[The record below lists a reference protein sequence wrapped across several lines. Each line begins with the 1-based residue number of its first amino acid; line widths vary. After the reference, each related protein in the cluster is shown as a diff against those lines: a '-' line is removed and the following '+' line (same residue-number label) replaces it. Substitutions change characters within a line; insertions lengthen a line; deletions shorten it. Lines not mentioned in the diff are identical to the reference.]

1 MDRTSSPREDEPVA
15 QCVARSPGGP
25 IHVLL
30 TDRRGRAHPGLQHG
44 LPAFGALEALG
55 GFDPQFSI
63 AGDDVDVC
71 WRIQEQGWK
80 LGFHP
85 GAMVWHHRR
94 SSVRAYL
101 RQQRNYGRAEAL
113 LERKWPAK
121 YNLAGHVRWA
131 GRVYGPSGL
140 IGVLRKPSRVYH
152 GVFGSAPFQSLQ
164 QPTPTLVGSLP
175 AMPEWYLLIGIL
187 AALSALSLAWSPL
200 IVFVPLLVAA
210 VVASIVGSLVAS
222 VRQWRA
228 PHHGHRRPLTIT
240 LTAYLHLSQP
250 VARLFGRLG
259 FGLAPWRRH
268 HLGRLAFPRPRTF
281 AIWSEQ
287 WRSAD
292 ERLAELTDEW
302 RSRGAIVVAGGACD
316 RWDLEVRCGLF
327 GAARLLMALE
337 DHPGSTQL
345 VRLRI
350 WSHASRFGLASFVLS
365 AGIAVAAALDG
376 AVVVAALLA
385 VVAAVVGLS
394 VFFETAA
401 AHAVMLSALE
411 DDAAASTGSAE
422 FVNGSAR
429 DQDVPNHVVPAGGPS
444 RVGD

>member
-1 MDRTSSPREDEPVA
+1 MDGPRRCSSEVAGEVQPGRARPLGRTRLRAIRPDRRPEEAVARLSRRLWQRAVPVA
-15 QCVARSPGGP
+15 AATHADPGG
-25 IHVLL
+25 IAARDARVVS
-30 TDRRGRAHPGLQHG
+30 AH
-44 LPAFGALEALG
+44 
-55 GFDPQFSI
+55 
-63 AGDDVDVC
+63 
-71 WRIQEQGWK
+71 
-80 LGFHP
+80 
-85 GAMVWHHRR
+85 
-94 SSVRAYL
+94 
-101 RQQRNYGRAEAL
+101 RN
-113 LERKWPAK
+113 P
-121 YNLAGHVRWA
+121 
-131 GRVYGPSGL
+131 
-140 IGVLRKPSRVYH
+140 
-152 GVFGSAPFQSLQ
+152 
-164 QPTPTLVGSLP
+164 
-175 AMPEWYLLIGIL
+175 
-187 AALSALSLAWSPL
+187 
-200 IVFVPLLVAA
+200 
-210 VVASIVGSLVAS
+210 
-222 VRQWRA
+222 
-228 PHHGHRRPLTIT
+228 RRPLGAFSRVVA
-240 LTAYLHLSQP
+240 LDRVRAAARRGGRRVDRGQPGGVRASMACAASRPPASADDHSDGVLHLSQP

-268 HLGRLAFPRPRTF
+268 TSPTRVSEAADVRD
-281 AIWSEQ
+281 WSEQ

-292 ERLAELTDEW
+292 ERLAELTENGDPAAQASSPVGPAIGIS
-302 RSRGAIVVAGGACD
+302 RS
-316 RWDLEVRCGLF
+316 RCGLF